1 MLHMNSSSKGAAE
14 TPPAAEGLLGAIAGA
29 FASARQVLG
38 NFVELITHEARRAGL
53 TLMWMVALGALAAML
68 LVTAWLGF
76 MAAFAWWLVSLG
88 MTWAGAIAL
97 VALVNLL
104 AAGVVVFFCVMLSRN
119 LLFPATRRQ
128 LKARSSSSDAA

>member
-1 MLHMNSSSKGAAE
+1 MSTSSKDTGE
-14 TPPAAEGLLGAIAGA
+14 TPPAAEGLLGALAGA

-53 TLMWMVALGALAAML
+53 TLMWMVVLGAMAAIL
-68 LVTAWLGF
+68 FVTAWFCF

-104 AAGVVVFFCVMLSRN
+104 AAGVVAFFCVMLSRN

-128 LKARSSSSDAA
+128 LKVRSSSSDAA

>member
-1 MLHMNSSSKGAAE
+1 MNTSSKGTAE
-14 TPPAAEGLLGAIAGA
+14 TPPAAEGLLGALAGA

-38 NFVELITHEARRAGL
+38 NFVELITLETRRAGL
-53 TLMWMVALGALAAML
+53 TLMWMVALGAMAAIL
-68 LVTAWLGF
+68 IAAAWFCF
-76 MAAFAWWLVSLG
+76 MAAFALWLVSLG

-97 VALVNLL
+97 VSLVNLL

-128 LKARSSSSDAA
+128 LKVRSSSSDAA